1 MNDTYMSVQMDEQFS
16 DGVVSEPEIL
26 GGYPPH
32 GHLCIRQKV

>member
-16 DGVVSEPEIL
+16 HVVISESEIL